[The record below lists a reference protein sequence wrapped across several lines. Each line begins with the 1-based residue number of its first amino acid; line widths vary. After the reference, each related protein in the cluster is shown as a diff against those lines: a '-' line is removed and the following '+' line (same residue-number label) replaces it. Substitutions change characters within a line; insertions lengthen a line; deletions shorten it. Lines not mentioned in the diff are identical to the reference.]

1 MHLLSSFWLN
11 NFSFIENIKKH
22 NQNSIDL
29 SQKIHDYMYEFEEE
43 FQKVWNEKDED
54 AIRANG
60 EGIERKICLILYDK

>member
-1 MHLLSSFWLN
+1 MYLSSSFWLN
-11 NFSFIENIKKH
+11 IFSFIENIKKY

-29 SQKIHDYMYEFEEE
+29 SQKIHEYMYEFEEE